1 MDKMIMDST
10 LGFRGKD
17 TTRNIMLDILIAL
30 APATVFG
37 VVMFGAY
44 SFLVVL
50 LSVVCCVGFEY
61 LWRLIF
67 GLENSVTDL
76 SAAVTGLL
84 IALVMPPRIPL
95 WMVVIACFVAVIVIK
110 QAFGGLGKNML
121 NPAVFAKCLLLIVF
135 PKQMAIYIEPFGDAV
150 LTGGSGSAGI
160 KELVFGTHYGCIG
173 ETSALLL
180 LCGAVYL
187 VVRGV
192 INPII
197 PLSFIGTKALLGFL
211 FGGKGAVSSVFMGGL
226 IIAACFMA
234 TDYTTTPKTKR
245 GKLVFGVLCGI
256 ISFIISKFFK
266 AEGVYI
272 SILIMNLFVPLID
285 KYIRRKPFNI

>member
-1 MDKMIMDST
+1 MDKMIMDSSM
-10 LGFRGKD
+10 GFRSKD
-17 TTRNIMLDILIAL
+17 TTRTIMLDVLIAL

-44 SFLVVL
+44 SLLVVV
-50 LSVVCCVGFEY
+50 LSVACCVGFEY

-67 GLENSVTDL
+67 GLENSITDL
-76 SAAVTGLL
+76 SSAVTGLL
-84 IALVMPPRIPL
+84 ISLVMPPRIPL
-95 WMVVIACFVAVIVIK
+95 WMVVVACFVAIIVIK

-121 NPAVFAKCLLLIVF
+121 NPAVFAKCLLLTVF
-135 PKQMAIYIEPFGDAV
+135 PKQMSSYIEPFGDAV
-150 LTGGSGSAGI
+150 LTGGNSSVGI

-197 PLSFIGTKALLGFL
+197 PISFIGSKALLTFA
-211 FGGKGAVSSVFMGGL
+211 FCGKDAAASVFIGGL

-245 GKLVFGVLCGI
+245 GKLIFGVVCGI
-256 ISFIISKFFK
+256 ISFVISKFFK